1 MYFNVK
7 STGLPL
13 GLFSTL
19 VFFWK
24 RHVILCDSRIYLIM
38 YVVFNCQN
46 FGERSRFLYL
56 PYINTDS
63 VRFRRLRLGEGEERR
78 LEFVQRETD

>member
-1 MYFNVK
+1 MVYCNVIC
-7 STGLPL
+7 TGLPL

-24 RHVILCDSRIYLIM
+24 RHVILRDSRIYLIM
-38 YVVFNCQN
+38 YVVFNWQN

-56 PYINTDS
+56 PYISTN
-63 VRFRRLRLGEGEERR
+63 VGGLEREI
-78 LEFVQRETD
+78 LMDEDL

>member
-1 MYFNVK
+1 MMYCNVG

-24 RHVILCDSRIYLIM
+24 RHVILRDSGIYLIV

-46 FGERSRFLYL
+46 FGEHSRFLYL
-56 PYINTDS
+56 IYRGEIW
-63 VRFRRLRLGEGEERR
+63 RRIR
-78 LEFVQRETD
+78 

>member
-1 MYFNVK
+1 MWLDIILMMYCNVR
-7 STGLPL
+7 SIGLPL

-46 FGERSRFLYL
+46 LGERSRFLYL

-63 VRFRRLRLGEGEERR
+63 VRMGDFEE
-78 LEFVQRETD
+78 EI

>member
-1 MYFNVK
+1 MMYCNFG

-24 RHVILCDSRIYLIM
+24 RHVILRDSRIYLIM
-38 YVVFNCQN
+38 YIVFSCQN
-46 FGERSRFLYL
+46 LGERSRFLYL
-56 PYINTDS
+56 IYRGD
-63 VRFRRLRLGEGEERR
+63 GE
-78 LEFVQRETD
+78 F